1 MTGELGGEPLDPL
14 LRQPRMVADP
24 RISADQA
31 AQVLGKTSAH
41 VRRMVDLG
49 RLPRR
54 GEPNKFRGLLLSD
67 VLRCRERGEPI
78 DFAAAANL
86 LRCSKGDIRQLI
98 ADGRLAVVPGT
109 QRRVYETDV
118 RELARRRPARKRAN
132 PPPRRPPDGHIATA
146 AAALIL
152 GTSIRST
159 QRLAATER
167 IPAYRDSTGR
177 YWYRPEQ
184 LELVRRAWL
193 AARDNRR

>member
-1 MTGELGGEPLDPL
+1 VTGELGGEPLDPL
-14 LRQPRMVADP
+14 LGQPRMVADP
-24 RISADQA
+24 RISVYQA
-31 AQVLGKTSAH
+31 AQV
-41 VRRMVDLG
+41 
-49 RLPRR
+49 
-54 GEPNKFRGLLLSD
+54 
-67 VLRCRERGEPI
+67 
-78 DFAAAANL
+78 L

-118 RELARRRPARKRAN
+118 RELARRRPPRKRTN
-132 PPPRRPPDGHIATA
+132 PPARRPPDGHIDTA

-167 IPAYRDSTGR
+167 IPAYRDSIGR
-177 YWYRPEQ
+177 YCYRPEQ
-184 LELVRRAWL
+184 LELVRRAWQ